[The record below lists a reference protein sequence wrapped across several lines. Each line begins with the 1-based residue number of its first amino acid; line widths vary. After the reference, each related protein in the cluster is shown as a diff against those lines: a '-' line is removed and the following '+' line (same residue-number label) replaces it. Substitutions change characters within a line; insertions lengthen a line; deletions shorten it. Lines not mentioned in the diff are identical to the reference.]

1 MPLSRSKE
9 IISPRGRPFVA
20 KEPPGAPPTGPV
32 NGQPGPKLTAAIKAF
47 QWAHRLSADG
57 IVGPITRGALAAE
70 LAAKVEND
78 APPSPLA
85 PDELGPAFFPD
96 DEGASGPPDCLVLLP
111 EVVLAEA
118 ARAAS
123 EGGNRAAV

>member
-1 MPLSRSKE
+1 M
-9 IISPRGRPFVA
+9 
-20 KEPPGAPPTGPV
+20 

-47 QWAHRLSADG
+47 QWAHRLSVDG

-85 PDELGPAFFPD
+85 PDELGPALFLD

-111 EVVLAEA
+111 EIVLAEA